1 MELGNPTALY
11 FLGLAALGA
20 LLFAL
25 EMLSSQR
32 AVERF
37 AATSVLDKI
46 LKGFSRR
53 RKILKRSLMV
63 LALLFLIIAWAM
75 PRAGRGTRVVK
86 REGADIVVA
95 LDVSTSMLAEDVSPN
110 RMEVA
115 KQAVINLI
123 LRLPNDRFALVGF
136 AGASFIHCPL
146 TLDKDALAMFVDSM
160 SPGAVSQQGTD
171 VGAAVTECLKALE
184 SSSGRGKAI
193 VLITD
198 GEDHGSGIDAAVD
211 RAEADGVRIYTA
223 GIGTAGGE
231 PIPIRD
237 AQGNVRAY
245 KRDERDEVIVT
256 RLDEGMLDRLAGR
269 TGGESFRL
277 GVGEREIAKLAKAI
291 ESLESGVF
299 EERTFEDYVELFPV
313 PLLLCFLLLVAEA
326 FVGDRMRNV

>member
-11 FLGLAALGA
+11 FLGLVALGA

>member
-1 MELGNPTALY
+1 LELGNPTALY
-11 FLGLAALGA
+11 FLGLVALGA

>member
-1 MELGNPTALY
+1 MELGNPTAIY

-25 EMLSSQR
+25 ETLSTRR
-32 AVERF
+32 ALERF
-37 AATSVLDKI
+37 AASSLVGKI
-46 LKGFSRR
+46 VKGYSRR
-53 RKILKRSLMV
+53 RKILKRSLVV
-63 LALLFLIIAWAM
+63 LALILLIIAWAM
-75 PRAGRGTRVVK
+75 PRIGRGTRIVK
-86 REGADIVVA
+86 REGADVAVA

-110 RMEVA
+110 RMELA
-115 KQAVINLI
+115 KQAVISLV

-146 TLDKDALAMFVDSM
+146 TLDKDALAMFVDFM
-160 SPGAVSQQGTD
+160 NPGVVSQQGTD
-171 VGAAVTECLKALE
+171 IGAAITESLKALE

-193 VLITD
+193 VIITD
-198 GEDHGSGIDAAVD
+198 GEDHGSGTEAALE
-211 RAEADGVRIYTA
+211 RAEADGVRIYTV

-237 AQGNVRAY
+237 AKGNIRAY
-245 KRDERDEVIVT
+245 KRDESDEVIVT
-256 RLDEGMLDRLAGR
+256 RLNEGGLDRVAAA

-277 GVGEREIAKLAKAI
+277 GGGERDMAKLAKAI
-291 ESLESGVF
+291 EGLEKGVF

-326 FVGDRMRNV
+326 FVGDKVRYA

>member
-1 MELGNPTALY
+1 LELGNPTALY

-20 LLFAL
+20 LLYAL
-25 EMLSSQR
+25 EILSSKR
-32 AVERF
+32 AIERF
-37 AATSVLDKI
+37 AASSVVGKI

-53 RKILKRSLMV
+53 RKILKRCFIV

-75 PRAGRGTRVVK
+75 PRAGRGTRVMK
-86 REGADIVVA
+86 REGADVVIA
-95 LDVSTSMLAEDVSPN
+95 LDVSASMLAEDVSPS
-110 RMEVA
+110 RMESA

-123 LRLPNDRFALVGF
+123 LRLPDDRFALVGF

-160 SPGAVSQQGTD
+160 NPGAVSQQGTNIK
-171 VGAAVTECLKALE
+171 AAIMESLKALE

-198 GEDHGSGIDAAVD
+198 GEDHGGGVEAAGD
-211 RAEADGVRIYTA
+211 RARAENVRIYTV

-237 AQGNVRAY
+237 AQGNIRSY
-245 KRDERDEVIVT
+245 KRDEHDEVIVT
-256 RLDEGMLDRLAGR
+256 RLDEGMLDRLAGA
-269 TGGESFRL
+269 TDGESFRL
-277 GVGEREIAKLAKAI
+277 GAGEREITKLAKAI
-291 ESLESGVF
+291 EGLQKGVF
-299 EERTFEDYVELFPV
+299 EERTYEDYVELFPV

-326 FVGDRMRNV
+326 FVGDKVRNV

>member
-1 MELGNPTALY
+1 LELGNPAALY
-11 FLGLAALGA
+11 FLGLVALGA
-20 LLFAL
+20 VLYAL
-25 EMLSSQR
+25 ELLSSKR
-32 AVERF
+32 AVRQF
-37 AATSVLDKI
+37 AAPSVVGKI

-53 RKILKRSLMV
+53 RKILKRVLVV
-63 LALLFLIIAWAM
+63 LALLSRVIAWAM
-75 PRAGRGTRVVK
+75 PRVGQGTRVVK
-86 REGADIVVA
+86 REGADVVVA

-146 TLDKDALAMFVDSM
+146 TLDKDALAMFVDFM
-160 SPGAVSQQGTD
+160 NPGVVSQQGTNI
-171 VGAAVTECLKALE
+171 GAAVTESLKALE

-198 GEDHGSGIDAAVD
+198 GEDHGRGTEAALD
-211 RAEADGVRIYTA
+211 RAEADGVRIYA
-223 GIGTAGGE
+223 VG
-231 PIPIRD
+231 IRD
-237 AQGNVRAY
+237 AKGNIRAY

-256 RLDEGMLDRLAGR
+256 RLNEGTLDRLAGA

-277 GVGEREIAKLAKAI
+277 GGGEREVAKLAKAI
-291 ESLESGVF
+291 ESLEKGVF

-326 FVGDRMRNV
+326 FVGDKVRYV